1 MSATA
6 WIHRLNAPD
15 LLICFPETSRNAF
28 RRAWNC
34 CIQYLTAPSIREDVL
49 WEQQEYRE
57 ETALPYILDGTYLAI
72 GWSQSVQ
79 VCCYSGIGL
88 PPPHPSGFSW
98 NTEGFIRVNIGE
110 AIALGD
116 TGVPETVSVPD
127 SEIRNSI
134 SLTIAEEEDEEED
147 EEEAD
152 STDDIGW

>member
-1 MSATA
+1 M
-6 WIHRLNAPD
+6 
-15 LLICFPETSRNAF
+15 
-28 RRAWNC
+28 
-34 CIQYLTAPSIREDVL
+34 

-127 SEIRNSI
+127 SEIRNSV
-134 SLTIAEEEDEEED
+134 SLRSEEEEED
-147 EEEAD
+147 EEAD
-152 STDDIGW
+152 STDDSEW